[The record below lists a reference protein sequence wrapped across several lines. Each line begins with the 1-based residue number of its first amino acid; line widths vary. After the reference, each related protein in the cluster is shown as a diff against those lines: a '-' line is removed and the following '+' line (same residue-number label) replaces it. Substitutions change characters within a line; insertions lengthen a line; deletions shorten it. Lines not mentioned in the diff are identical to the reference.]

1 MALDETQIGI
11 VNGAKATISVL
22 EAKMISVAARV
33 DAEIGVQRAAIATL
47 EAQKSAE
54 LSEVQAQITAQQALI
69 TALIG
74 NV

>member
-33 DAEIGVQRAAIATL
+33 DAEIGVHQSAIAVL
-47 EAQKSAE
+47 EGQKSAE
-54 LSEVQAQITAQQALI
+54 LSELAAQIAAQQAQITALI
-69 TALIG
+69 E